1 MEREKCQ
8 NVFQQIRR
16 REYGIKQGPR
26 SKFEILKTLLLNVS
40 TIVYYFFYALKF
52 RFSIFITATDC
63 CYVVM
68 YLCISIVQL
77 PLYRLDLRYVQ
88 YMYNF
93 L

>member
-63 CYVVM
+63 CYVSV
-68 YLCISIVQL
+68 YIYTIVQL
-77 PLYRLDLRYVQ
+77 PLYILDIRYVQ

>member
-40 TIVYYFFYALKF
+40 T
-52 RFSIFITATDC
+52 SIF
-63 CYVVM
+63 
-68 YLCISIVQL
+68 LCIE
-77 PLYRLDLRYVQ
+77 
-88 YMYNF
+88 N
-93 L
+93 

>member
-63 CYVVM
+63 CYVSV
-68 YLCISIVQL
+68 YIYSTVTVIYTRYTLCPVYVQL
-77 PLYRLDLRYVQ
+77 
-88 YMYNF
+88 F
-93 L
+93 IAE